1 MIKAVLFDLDDTL
14 ISNPLNRISH
24 SVDAWNT
31 FFAKAVGKADA
42 GQGLAQALYAV
53 SQNTNPVENNFDVFL
68 RVVTR
73 AWEVPDTRAADIFRA
88 FYEESYA
95 ALRDSVAPREIS
107 PMLLDWLRQRD
118 YLIVIATNPL
128 FLAEG
133 VAERMR
139 WGGLS
144 PDFTEYTHVTHMQN
158 SQFAKPTPHY
168 YEEIAGR
175 LGIATNEAIMIG
187 DDWENDIAPA
197 EQAGMNTFW
206 VRPDGT
212 PPGQSP
218 ATPDAEGTLKD
229 FMLRAQQ
236 GWLEALEPRPLRPAM
251 LPPRLLGNVGA
262 LFSLLREHAPERWWM
277 HPDPAEWSP
286 LEVVCHLRDSEA
298 LVQRPRLERIASED
312 NPFLTSPQDPPGPG
326 EMGCETD
333 DYCNPAE
340 EFAVERAI
348 TVEVLR
354 ALPPE
359 AWQRPARHSIFGP
372 TTLLEM
378 ANFTAT
384 HDRLHLQQICQTI
397 GRCE

>member
-1 MIKAVLFDLDDTL
+1 MTKAVLFDLDDTL
-14 ISNPLNRISH
+14 IGNPLNRISQ
-24 SVDAWNT
+24 SVDAWNI
-31 FFAKAVGKADA
+31 FFAKAVGKPDA

-53 SQNTNPVENNFDVFL
+53 TRNTNPVENNFDVFL

-73 AWEVPDTRAADIFRA
+73 AWAVSEARAEEIFRA
-88 FYEESYA
+88 FYAESYA
-95 ALRDSVAPREIS
+95 ALRDSIEPREIS
-107 PMLLDWLRQRD
+107 PMLLDWLRRRG
-118 YLIVIATNPL
+118 YMVVIATNPL
-128 FLAEG
+128 FLPEG
-133 VAERMR
+133 IAQRMR

-144 PDFTEYTHVTHMQN
+144 PDFSAYAHVTHMRN

-175 LGIATNEAIMIG
+175 LGIATEEAIMVG
-187 DDWENDIAPA
+187 DDWENDIIPA

-229 FMLRAQQ
+229 FMLRVQQ
-236 GWLEALEPRPLRPAM
+236 GWFEALEPRPLRPAM

-277 HPDPAEWSP
+277 HPDPGEWSP
-286 LEVVCHLRDSEA
+286 LEVVCHLRDSES
-298 LVQRPRLERIASED
+298 LVQRPRLERIVNED
-312 NPFLTSPQDPPGPG
+312 DPFLTSPQDPPGPG

-340 EFAVERAI
+340 EFAAEREI
-348 TVEVLR
+348 TVEILR

-359 AWQRPARHSIFGP
+359 AWERSARHSIFGP

-378 ANFTAT
+378 ANFTST